1 VIAEH
6 VFTHTVQAEDDNKKI
21 SQVLAARLS
30 MSQRTLLRLRRSGEV
45 WQNGVPVYM
54 RETVRAGDTLT
65 MVLREEREQG
75 LLPESVPLDI
85 AYEDEHLVAV
95 NKPAFMV
102 VHPTKG
108 YTEGTLA
115 NALLAYYH
123 ERGQEFIIRPV
134 HRLDRDTSGLVL
146 IAKNPHVQAVLTEQH
161 HTGEWQKS
169 YLALVSGVMTEKQG
183 RIAAP
188 IKRVGNGSRA
198 RIISPEGQDALTLW
212 ERLSVCAD
220 TTLVKVTLVTG
231 RTHQIRVHF
240 AHLGHPLVGD
250 EVYGHAS
257 PLIARQALHAAWLSF
272 KHPQS
277 GEQISLYAPPPLDFA
292 SLFTPS
298 QQVYL

>member
-6 VFTHTVQAEDDNKKI
+6 IFTHTVQAEDDNKKI
-21 SQVLAARLS
+21 SQVLVSRLN

-45 WQNGVPVYM
+45 RQNGVPVYM
-54 RETVRAGDTLT
+54 RETVRAGDNLT

-85 AYEDEHLVAV
+85 AYEDEHLVVV

-108 YTEGTLA
+108 YLEGTLA

-146 IAKNPHVQAVLTEQH
+146 IAKNPHVQAVLTAQH

-169 YLALVSGVMTEKQG
+169 YLAVVNGVITEKQG

-198 RIISPEGQDALTLW
+198 RIVSPEGQEALTLW
-212 ERLSVCAD
+212 ERMAVGD
-220 TTLVKVTLVTG
+220 GTTLVKATLVTG

-240 AHLGHPLVGD
+240 AHLGHPLLGD
-250 EVYGHAS
+250 EVYGTVS

-277 GEQISLYAPPPLDFA
+277 GVQVSLFAPPPLDFA
-292 SLFTPS
+292 PLFIPS
-298 QQVYL
+298 QYAFS